1 MVRDG
6 ERERER
12 ERGGGL
18 RALELLPQH
27 FSLVMA
33 NWEGG
38 GGSRAPLHTKLRPR
52 EKINRRDTS
61 V

>member
-6 ERERER
+6 ER
-12 ERGGGL
+12 GGGR

-27 FSLVMA
+27 FILVMD
-33 NWEGG
+33 NWEGGG
-38 GGSRAPLHTKLRPR
+38 GGSRAPLHTQLR